1 MGLREKNPMRRL
13 LLLRHAKSA
22 WPDGTADVDRP
33 LAERGR
39 DAAPRMGAYI
49 ADEGLA
55 PDLALVSPARRARET
70 WDLVKARLGDVP
82 MRLEP
87 RLYESTPVRLLTV
100 VGEVQ
105 VSVRTLLLI
114 GHNPAVEDLARQ
126 LAEEGDR
133 DGLTRMARKYPTA
146 GLAVLDFPVET
157 WTEAVSGSGCL
168 ERFATPKSLG
178 YGEDE

>member
-1 MGLREKNPMRRL
+1 MRRL

-39 DAAPRMGAYI
+39 NAAPRMGAYI

-70 WDLVKARLGDVP
+70 WDLASPRLGDVP
-82 MRLEP
+82 TRLEP
-87 RLYESTPVRLLTV
+87 RLYEATPVRLLTV
-100 VGEVQ
+100 IGEVEA
-105 VSVRTLLLI
+105 SVRTLLLV
-114 GHNPAVEDLARQ
+114 GHNPSFEDLARQ
-126 LAEEGDR
+126 LAGDGHR
-133 DGLTRMARKYPTA
+133 DGLARMARKYPTA
-146 GLAVLDFPVET
+146 GLAVIDLPVET
-157 WTEAVSGSGCL
+157 WAEAASSTGRL

-178 YGEDE
+178 HGEDE